1 MTMPAPV
8 EPSSSPNPPQPTPRR
23 LALPLKRVWLT
34 YVLLGAIGLVF
45 LGQLSLAPF
54 EGNADPII
62 YWGAKVNSL
71 IVAGQIWRLV
81 TPIFVHG
88 SLVHFLFNAYALYL
102 FGRTIESAYGPVRFF
117 LLFFFAGIGGTV
129 LSLWLNSAASVGASG
144 AIFGLFAA
152 EIVLLWRNRAL
163 LGPRANAGLR
173 SLLINAAL
181 NLAIALVPGSR
192 IDLWGHV
199 GGALTGAV
207 LALWIGPVWRL
218 TEPQTPFGPRE
229 IQDEQ
234 PFTLLRLAGTI
245 VLYGAL
251 LGAVVL
257 YIALAWYLGRS
268 SL

>member
-1 MTMPAPV
+1 MTTPAPV
-8 EPSSSPNPPQPTPRR
+8 EPPTSPNPPQPTPRR
-23 LALPLKRVWLT
+23 LALPLRRVWLT

-45 LGQLSLAPF
+45 LGQLGLAPF
-54 EGNADPII
+54 EGDADPII
-62 YWGAKVNSL
+62 YWGAKVNGL

-88 SLVHFLFNAYALYL
+88 SLVHFLFNAYALYI
-102 FGRTIESAYGPVRFF
+102 FGRTIESVYGQVRFF
-117 LLFFFAGIGGTV
+117 FLFFFAGIGGTV
-129 LSLWLNSAASVGASG
+129 LSLWLSPASSVGASG

-152 EIVLLWRNRAL
+152 EIVLLWRNRVL
-163 LGPRANAGLR
+163 LGPQANAGLR

-199 GGALTGAV
+199 GGALTGAL
-207 LALWIGPVWRL
+207 LALWIGPVWRVA
-218 TEPQTPFGPRE
+218 EPQTPFGPRTIE
-229 IQDEQ
+229 DGQ
-234 PFTLLRLAGTI
+234 PFTPIRLAGTV
-245 VLYGAL
+245 VLYGGL
-251 LGAVVL
+251 LGAAVL